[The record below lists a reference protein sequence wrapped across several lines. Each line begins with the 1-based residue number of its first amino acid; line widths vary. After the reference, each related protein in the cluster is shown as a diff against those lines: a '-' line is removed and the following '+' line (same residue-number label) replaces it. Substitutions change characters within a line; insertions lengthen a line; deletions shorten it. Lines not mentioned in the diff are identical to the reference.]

1 MNNLIQAITD
11 YTTALEQKLSALEA
25 RVAELEEANEAMR
38 REGDEAKALIASLQ
52 AEVAALAATGVA
64 IPTSDPEVEIELIVE
79 EDNPI
84 DGESE
89 EQFPSAEESQEEL
102 EELDIVQTPVAE
114 EPIAEPIPVV
124 EEPTA
129 ETEPEPVVE
138 LPIVEPVVEP
148 APAPA
153 PEPAPEAKVEP
164 VVEVKVEKPAPR
176 PVPQQTSLFGTAV
189 EDIRQAI
196 SLGDRFLFQRE
207 LFAGNGELMQKTLD
221 EINTLSSL
229 SEAMDYVRDMHRD
242 LAADLQKEEN
252 AGDEGLLS
260 IYLQANRL
268 LILSLINKGS
278 LFEAKSLL
286 QDMKAQDFDT
296 EFAEEKLALL
306 EEMMNRQKGEQ

>member
-1 MNNLIQAITD
+1 MEQLIQSITA
-11 YTTALEQKLSALEA
+11 YTTALEQKISALEV
-25 RVAELEEANEAMR
+25 RVAQLEEANEAMR

-64 IPTSDPEVEIELIVE
+64 LPTSDPEVEIELIVE

-129 ETEPEPVVE
+129 ESEPEPVVE

-153 PEPAPEAKVEP
+153 PEPAPAP
-164 VVEVKVEKPAPR
+164 APQPAPR

-229 SEAMDYVRDMHRD
+229 GEAMGYVRDNFD
-242 LAADLQKEEN
+242 WDKDSTAVQ
-252 AGDEGLLS
+252 
-260 IYLQANRL
+260 
-268 LILSLINKGS
+268 
-278 LFEAKSLL
+278 LFENVLKRRFS
-286 QDMKAQDFDT
+286 
-296 EFAEEKLALL
+296 
-306 EEMMNRQKGEQ
+306 

>member
-1 MNNLIQAITD
+1 MNTLIQTITD

-129 ETEPEPVVE
+129 EPEPAPVVE

-153 PEPAPEAKVEP
+153 PEPVPAPAP
-164 VVEVKVEKPAPR
+164 QPAPR

-229 SEAMDYVRDMHRD
+229 GEAMGYVRDNFD
-242 LAADLQKEEN
+242 WDKDSTAVQ
-252 AGDEGLLS
+252 
-260 IYLQANRL
+260 
-268 LILSLINKGS
+268 
-278 LFEAKSLL
+278 LFENVLKRR
-286 QDMKAQDFDT
+286 F
-296 EFAEEKLALL
+296 
-306 EEMMNRQKGEQ
+306 G

>member
-1 MNNLIQAITD
+1 MNTLIQAITD

-129 ETEPEPVVE
+129 EPEPEPVVE

-153 PEPAPEAKVEP
+153 PEPVPAPAP
-164 VVEVKVEKPAPR
+164 QPAPR

-229 SEAMDYVRDMHRD
+229 GEAMGYVRDNFEWD
-242 LAADLQKEEN
+242 KDSTAVQ
-252 AGDEGLLS
+252 
-260 IYLQANRL
+260 
-268 LILSLINKGS
+268 
-278 LFEAKSLL
+278 LFENVLKRR
-286 QDMKAQDFDT
+286 F
-296 EFAEEKLALL
+296 
-306 EEMMNRQKGEQ
+306 G